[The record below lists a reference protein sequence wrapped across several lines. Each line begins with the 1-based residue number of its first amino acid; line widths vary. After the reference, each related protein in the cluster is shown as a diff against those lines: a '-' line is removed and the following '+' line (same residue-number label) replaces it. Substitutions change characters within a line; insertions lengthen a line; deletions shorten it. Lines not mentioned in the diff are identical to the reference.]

1 MPQDSTGSPNPFEI
15 TQHAKPQDTSAGAA
29 RRRRIALPLRMD
41 DGQIRTFDLPSA
53 LERPSQFSAAE
64 FERLTRAY
72 AEALG
77 LLGAATKTENSKLKS
92 QT

>member
-1 MPQDSTGSPNPFEI
+1 MTQSLNSSPNPFDV
-15 TQHAKPQDTSAGAA
+15 TRHAEPQGTASEPA
-29 RRRRIALPLRMD
+29 RRRRLSLPLRMD
-41 DGQIRTFDLPSA
+41 DGQIRTFELPSA

-77 LLGAATKTENSKLKS
+77 LLRNNL
-92 QT
+92 

>member
-1 MPQDSTGSPNPFEI
+1 MTQSLNSSPNPFEI
-15 TQHAKPQDTSAGAA
+15 ARHTEPQDAPSGQA
-29 RRRRIALPLRMD
+29 RRRRISLPLRMD
-41 DGQIRTFDLPSA
+41 DGQTRTFDLPSA

-77 LLGAATKTENSKLKS
+77 LLGPAPKT
-92 QT
+92 

>member
-1 MPQDSTGSPNPFEI
+1 MTQSLNSSPNPFDISRHGNPDDPPAE
-15 TQHAKPQDTSAGAA
+15 KA
-29 RRRRIALPLRMD
+29 RSRRLSLPLRMD
-41 DGQIRTFDLPSA
+41 DGQIRTFDLPAA

-77 LLGAATKTENSKLKS
+77 LLKTSR
-92 QT
+92 

>member
-1 MPQDSTGSPNPFEI
+1 MTHTPTGWTNPFSVTRQAAAEDPP
-15 TQHAKPQDTSAGAA
+15 AEPA
-29 RRRRIALPLRMD
+29 RRRRLSIPLRMD
-41 DGQIRTFDLPSA
+41 DGQVRTFDLPSA

-77 LLGAATKTENSKLKS
+77 LLKLN
-92 QT
+92 T